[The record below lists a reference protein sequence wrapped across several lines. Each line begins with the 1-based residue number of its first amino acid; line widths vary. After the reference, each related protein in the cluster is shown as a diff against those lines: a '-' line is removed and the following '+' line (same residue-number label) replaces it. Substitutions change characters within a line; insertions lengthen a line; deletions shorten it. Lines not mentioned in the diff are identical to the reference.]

1 MLQYAMHRLVIGLRQ
16 ICSVYEVAV
25 APPAGGNLACEGQP
39 PDVQYPVCNV
49 ETGEW
54 YALSDEDA

>member
-1 MLQYAMHRLVIGLRQ
+1 M
-16 ICSVYEVAV
+16 
-25 APPAGGNLACEGQP
+25 APPAGGNLACDGQP